1 MEIAESKKG
10 SYSPL
15 TAEDLLLLVDL
26 FYLPYSHGNK
36 AKKILGE
43 FKWLKNNAIKEDSE
57 DFKELT
63 EEEQTA
69 KV

>member
-10 SYSPL
+10 PYSPL
-15 TAEDLLLLVDL
+15 TTEDLLLLVDL
-26 FYLPYSHGNK
+26 FYLPYTHGNK
-36 AKKILGE
+36 AKQILSE

-57 DFKELT
+57 DFRELT